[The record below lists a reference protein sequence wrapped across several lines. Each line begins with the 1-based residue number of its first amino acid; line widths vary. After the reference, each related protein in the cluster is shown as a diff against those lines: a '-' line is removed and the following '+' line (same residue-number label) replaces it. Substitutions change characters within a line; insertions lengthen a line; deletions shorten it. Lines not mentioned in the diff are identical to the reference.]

1 VWGEELR
8 VTKTILIADDE
19 PQLRLLVR
27 TTLETDDFVIHE
39 AEDGQEALELA
50 NQVNPDLFLLDN
62 MMPKLDGIAVCRH
75 LRDNPRFCDR
85 PIIMLTAKTQ
95 QQDLAQGKA
104 VGVNHY
110 LTKPFSPLE
119 LITLVEAIL
128 T

>member
-1 VWGEELR
+1 

-27 TTLETDDFVIHE
+27 TTLEDDNHVIHE
-39 AEDGQEALELA
+39 AEDGQEALEVA

-62 MMPKLDGIAVCRH
+62 MMPRLDGITVCRR
-75 LRDNPRFCDR
+75 LREDPQFRDR

-95 QQDLAQGKA
+95 QQDIALGKA

-119 LITLVEAIL
+119 LITLVEAVL

>member
-1 VWGEELR
+1 